1 MPVVGMADIGEGAV
15 TAVRANSSRG
25 ARMRTNRAALQS
37 VRRRAAFMPLLADLN
52 RPAGPSI
59 TSVCTA
65 ASTHSPKTYVIDFRY
80 VRPAQGRCPAH
91 TATTKR

>member
-1 MPVVGMADIGEGAV
+1 
-15 TAVRANSSRG
+15 
-25 ARMRTNRAALQS
+25 
-37 VRRRAAFMPLLADLN
+37 MPLLAGLN